1 MSVLFSPE
9 SPSLSSQ
16 FDTLLGRV
24 SPWLVA
30 FLIWA
35 FLVRPLAQW
44 LKIWVALRPIPGP
57 WDGIPFWFSVKAY
70 WTTRKTIGLKDAT
83 AGFLTIVNELTRQ
96 YQWKTFKVYL
106 GPMPVV
112 IIHTPDAA
120 ETLLTSKENFGKPFV
135 YRFLSSWLGPHN
147 LVTATGGIWRFK
159 RRLFTPAFHF
169 RVLENYI
176 CHFNENGNVLIK
188 KLEKHIDEKPNEAL
202 ATFPLMQHLT
212 LDIIGRVSM
221 GTVLGMQTDTG
232 NPFGKNLNRL
242 SFMIVLRGFRPWMW
256 IQQIYDLTYEGKVF
270 RETLLDMEKFS
281 MSVMQQRK
289 EKLQEMELN
298 HEADGDGEGNGDDED
313 EEGEAYS
320 KPIGKESIVLDYL
333 LKKHLEESSYT
344 IDEVKKDIDTIIFG
358 GNDTTTSAMSWAF
371 YLLGLHPDKQAKVHA
386 ELDEVFGTDRDRDV
400 TKADVN
406 KLKYLECCI
415 KETLR
420 LFPSIPLIGRH
431 LEEDL
436 VIDGY
441 RIPKGANV
449 YINLF
454 SLHQNPKYFKDPQ
467 SFIPERFLTEE
478 FTARHPYSYLP
489 FSGGPKNCI
498 GQRFALLESKVIMA
512 KLLLKFSVEST
523 RPLDQLRVSYEVIV
537 KARGGLR
544 VWFRRRPPV
553 SNKWQLSSA

>member
-1 MSVLFSPE
+1 MFVQLSPE
-9 SPSLSSQ
+9 YPSLSSQ
-16 FDTLLGRV
+16 FDALLARV

-30 FLIWA
+30 FLAWV
-35 FLVRPLAQW
+35 FVVRPLVQW
-44 LKIWVALRPIPGP
+44 IKIWVALRPIPGP

-70 WTTRKTIGLKDAT
+70 WTHRKIIGLKDAT

-120 ETLLTSKENFGKPFV
+120 ETLLTSKENFRKPFV

-147 LVTATGGIWRFK
+147 LVTATGDIWRFK

-169 RVLENYI
+169 RVLENYM

-221 GTVLGMQTDTG
+221 GTVLGMQTDSG
-232 NPFGKNLNRL
+232 NPFGKNLN
-242 SFMIVLRGFRPWMW
+242 
-256 IQQIYDLTYEGKVF
+256 
-270 RETLLDMEKFS
+270 
-281 MSVMQQRK
+281 
-289 EKLQEMELN
+289 
-298 HEADGDGEGNGDDED
+298 
-313 EEGEAYS
+313 S

-406 KLKYLECCI
+406 QLKYLECCI

-467 SFIPERFLTEE
+467 SFIPERFMTEE

-498 GQRFALLESKVIMA
+498 GQRFALLEVQGDHGQTATQVFGRIDASR
-512 KLLLKFSVEST
+512 STSCESAT
-523 RPLDQLRVSYEVIV
+523 R
-537 KARGGLR
+537 
-544 VWFRRRPPV
+544 
-553 SNKWQLSSA
+553 SS

>member
-1 MSVLFSPE
+1 MRNQDPCS
-9 SPSLSSQ
+9 
-16 FDTLLGRV
+16 
-24 SPWLVA
+24 
-30 FLIWA
+30 
-35 FLVRPLAQW
+35 
-44 LKIWVALRPIPGP
+44 
-57 WDGIPFWFSVKAY
+57 
-70 WTTRKTIGLKDAT
+70 
-83 AGFLTIVNELTRQ
+83 
-96 YQWKTFKVYL
+96 WKH
-106 GPMPVV
+106 P
-112 IIHTPDAA
+112 
-120 ETLLTSKENFGKPFV
+120 
-135 YRFLSSWLGPHN
+135 
-147 LVTATGGIWRFK
+147 TGDIWRFK

-188 KLEKHIDEKPNEAL
+188 KLEKHIDEKPDEAL

-221 GTVLGMQTDTG
+221 GTVLGMQTDSG

-242 SFMIVLRGFRPWMW
+242 SFMVVLRGFRPWMW
-256 IQQIYDLTYEGKVF
+256 IQQIYDFTYEGKVF

-289 EKLQEMELN
+289 EKLQEMELSN
-298 HEADGDGEGNGDDED
+298 EGDDEGAND
-313 EEGEAYS
+313 ENDDDEDGNS

-344 IDEVKKDIDTIIFG
+344 IDE

-406 KLKYLECCI
+406 QLKYLECCI

-454 SLHQNPKYFKDPQ
+454 SLHQNPKYFKDPE

-523 RPLDQLRVSYEVIV
+523 RPLDQLRVSYEIIV

-544 VWFRRRPPV
+544 VWFRRRPPI
-553 SNKWQLSSA
+553 SDKWQASRT

>member
-1 MSVLFSPE
+1 MFVLWTSE

-16 FDTLLGRV
+16 LGVLARV
-24 SPWLVA
+24 SPLLVLLA
-30 FLIWA
+30 ACIFLA
-35 FLVRPLAQW
+35 RPVVEW
-44 LKIWVALRPIPGP
+44 VKIWVALRPLPGP
-57 WDGIPFWFSVKAY
+57 WDGIPFWYSVKAY
-70 WTTRKTIGLKDAT
+70 WNMRKTTGVKDAT
-83 AGFLTIVNELTRQ
+83 VGFLTIVNQLTRE
-96 YQWKTFKVYL
+96 YQWRTFKVYL

-112 IIHTPDAA
+112 VVHTPEAA
-120 ETLLTSKENFGKPFV
+120 ETLLMSKENHRKPYV
-135 YRFLSSWLGPHN
+135 YSFLSNWLGPHN
-147 LVTATGGIWRFK
+147 LVTATGDIWRFK

-188 KLEKHIDEKPNEAL
+188 ILEKHIDEKPDEAL
-202 ATFPLMQHLT
+202 AAFPLMQHLT

-242 SFMIVLRGFRPWMW
+242 SFLIAVRGFRPWTW
-256 IQQIYDLTYEGKVF
+256 IQQIYDLTYEGKMF
-270 RETLLDMEKFS
+270 KETLLDMEKFS
-281 MSVMQQRK
+281 LSVMQKRK
-289 EKLQEMELN
+289 EKLQQMELN
-298 HEADGDGEGNGDDED
+298 EDRGDED
-313 EEGEAYS
+313 EDKDCEGGNQ
-320 KPIGKESIVLDYL
+320 PIGKESIILDYL
-333 LKKHLEESSYT
+333 LRKHLEESSYT

-358 GNDTTTSAMSWAF
+358 GNDTTTSTTSWAL
-371 YLLGLHPDKQAKVHA
+371 YLLGLHPEKQAKVHA
-386 ELDEVFGTDRDRDV
+386 ELDEVFGSDCDRDV
-400 TKADVN
+400 TKADVYR
-406 KLKYLECCI
+406 LKYLECCI

-420 LFPSIPLIGRH
+420 LYPSIPLIGRH

-441 RIPKGANV
+441 RIPKGVNCF
-449 YINLF
+449 INLF
-454 SLHQNPKYFKDPQ
+454 SLHKNPKYFKDPE

-478 FTARHPYSYLP
+478 FTTRHPFSYLP

-512 KLLLKFSVEST
+512 KLMLKFSVEST

-544 VWFRRRPPV
+544 IWFRRRPPF
-553 SNKWQLSSA
+553 NDGWQAAKV